1 MAKALLSFC
10 IVFCHL
16 AVPTSSGNRYKLP
29 EPPSEEIMDL
39 LREAHKYNITY
50 PGPYGVPENADRE
63 KALGLYQQALARME
77 EDIPNYTQH
86 PQWLVTCFRVATL
99 CDYESKRKGVLPDLD
114 KAVEYYNK
122 FIEAKPWSAA
132 TYYRA
137 IDECSDD
144 YSRLGKYHEALETAK
159 KAFEFD
165 IDEIEKEW
173 WRYMPDRSEDSGEP
187 RSFESSRPKTI
198 EYQKANVTN
207 IVRACNDMDPTY
219 TLAIVELGK
228 ILEKNPS
235 PEISEYARA
244 RLDGIS
250 RIITLRAE
258 EDFDL
263 SKDWADGQ
271 TPPAKQ
277 ASGQS
282 TSTSDLPP
290 TSPGEANTAEFAEP
304 TQPRSFASYW
314 FIILAG
320 VFVAGGAVIY
330 AVKRK

>member
-1 MAKALLSFC
+1 MKKALLSFC

-16 AVPTSSGNRYKLP
+16 TVSTSWASGYELP
-29 EPPSEEIMDL
+29 EPPSKEIMDL

-50 PGPYGVPENADRE
+50 PSPYGVPEKPDRE
-63 KALGLYQQALARME
+63 KALGLYQQALERME
-77 EDIPNYTQH
+77 KDIPNYTQH

-99 CDYESKRKGVLPDLD
+99 YDYQNKRKGVLPDLD
-114 KAVEYYNK
+114 KAIEYYNK
-122 FIEAKPWSAA
+122 VIEAKPWSMP
-132 TYYRA
+132 TYYWA

-144 YSRLGKYHEALETAK
+144 YLRLGKYHEGLETAR
-159 KAFEFD
+159 KAFEFH

-173 WRYMPDRSEDSGEP
+173 WRYMPDRSENPEDP
-187 RSFESSRPKTI
+187 RSFEGSRAKTI

-207 IVRACNDMDPTY
+207 IVRACNYMDRTC

-244 RLDGIS
+244 RLDRIS

-258 EDFDL
+258 EESHL
-263 SKDWADGQ
+263 VKDIAAGQ
-271 TPPAKQ
+271 TPSTKQ
-277 ASGQS
+277 PPGQS
-282 TSTSDLPP
+282 TSTSDLPGA
-290 TSPGEANTAEFAEP
+290 SRGEANTVEFAEP
-304 TQPRSFASYW
+304 TQPRPFASYW
-314 FIILAG
+314 VLLLAG
-320 VFVAGGAVIY
+320 VSIAVVAVIY

>member
-1 MAKALLSFC
+1 
-10 IVFCHL
+10 
-16 AVPTSSGNRYKLP
+16 
-29 EPPSEEIMDL
+29 MDL

-99 CDYESKRKGVLPDLD
+99 CDYESKRRGVLPDLD
-114 KAVEYYNK
+114 KAIEYYNK
-122 FIEAKPWSAA
+122 VIDAKPWSMP
-132 TYYRA
+132 TYYWA

-144 YSRLGKYHEALETAK
+144 YSRLGKYHEALETAR
-159 KAFEFD
+159 KAFEFH

-173 WRYMPDRSEDSGEP
+173 LRHMPDTSEIPGEP
-187 RSFESSRPKTI
+187 PSFEVCRAETI

-207 IVRACNDMDPTY
+207 IERACNDMDRTC
-219 TLAIVELGK
+219 TLAVVELGK

-244 RLDGIS
+244 RLDRIS
-250 RIITLRAE
+250 EIIILRAE

-263 SKDWADGQ
+263 VKDAAAGQ
-271 TPPAKQ
+271 PPVAKQ
-277 ASGQS
+277 PSGQS
-282 TSTSDLPP
+282 TSTLHLPAA
-290 TSPGEANTAEFAEP
+290 SPGEANTAEFAEP